1 MVGGSNPS
9 GPKKIKKMVQHI
21 LIPQHKK
28 LNDEEAEK
36 ILKKYNVSKK
46 QLPRIRSDDPAI
58 VDMNPERGDM
68 IEIIRNSPTT
78 GKSSFYRVVI

>member
-1 MVGGSNPS
+1 
-9 GPKKIKKMVQHI
+9 